1 MAIPEGR
8 GVHVDQYLTNVILNY
23 RPRDFIAEDIFPVV
37 AVPKQSDAYLQ
48 WTQADLFRRPNT
60 RRSPATE
67 ANLVHVDASS
77 AKFFCENYALADKV
91 TLEDRENA
99 DPLFVRTLEEG
110 KVMRLRDFL
119 LLDAEVRIADQ
130 ITSASNV
137 GSAVAVASAWNDY
150 ANADPLS
157 DIWTVID
164 NVRIATGYRP
174 SRVLFSQVGWDG
186 FSRNDKVI
194 SKVNPSGGVLGGGP
208 TATPVQAAALL
219 QVDQVLVGAAAYNTA
234 GEGIP
239 QSLSDVWGENVVVYY
254 APPRPSMEVPS
265 AGYTFR
271 WQRPAIP
278 DMAVERH
285 PYDSRRKAQ
294 FFEVGVYQ
302 DEVISGKP
310 LINLIQAVNSS
321 TTGGI

>member
-23 RPRDFIAEDIFPVV
+23 RPRDFIAEDVFPVV

-130 ITSASNV
+130 ITNASNV

-208 TATPVQAAALL
+208 TATPRR
-219 QVDQVLVGAAAYNTA
+219 
-234 GEGIP
+234 
-239 QSLSDVWGENVVVYY
+239 LS
-254 APPRPSMEVPS
+254 P
-265 AGYTFR
+265 T
-271 WQRPAIP
+271 
-278 DMAVERH
+278 
-285 PYDSRRKAQ
+285 
-294 FFEVGVYQ
+294 
-302 DEVISGKP
+302 
-310 LINLIQAVNSS
+310 
-321 TTGGI
+321 